1 MSKEKGTPSQKGTG
15 SKDPVIQKLHTT
27 GEKNVKIKLNMAA
40 AKKLMAGKRPFIK
53 LLAKRMQAKGI
64 GC

>member
-1 MSKEKGTPSQKGTG
+1 MSKEKNTPAQKGTG

-27 GEKNVKIKLNMAA
+27 GEKNVKIKINAA
-40 AKKLMAGKRPFIK
+40 AARKLVAGKRSFIK
-53 LLAKRMQAKGI
+53 VLAKRMQAKGI